1 MGGCG
6 GLCRAGEAVVVFF
19 LREVPGRSLESNTV
33 PQRGPLKAPSSHQG
47 ALLLPPHNLPSQTLW
62 GQRGQPAEPVGVLKR
77 VIASLAFV
85 ARSDQSPY
93 HRIEFSFSVTPG
105 GSPQVETNEAQAPT
119 VFSMHVLEQLVHNII
134 TAPTES
140 GGSGEGE
147 SDVVIWGPSAVY
159 TYLSCH
165 YCLACMTVTQNCF
178 GAPKTDIGV
187 TGREGEGGSG
197 QQGFLWMA
205 EC

>member
-1 MGGCG
+1 MCGCG
-6 GLCRAGEAVVVFF
+6 GLCRAGEAVCV
-19 LREVPGRSLESNTV
+19 L
-33 PQRGPLKAPSSHQG
+33 PQRSPGQEPGIQRSTPAWTPQG
-47 ALLLPPHNLPSQTLW
+47 TLLPPWGARAPSPHSLLSQTLW
-62 GQRGQPAEPVGVLKR
+62 GQRAQPVGVLKR

-85 ARSDQSPY
+85 ACSDQSPC

-105 GSPQVETNEAQAPT
+105 GSPQAKTSKAQAPT

-134 TAPTES
+134 TAPAQS

-178 GAPKTDIGV
+178 GAPKTDVGV